1 VPTSAAFNIRA
12 FIVMFPFVET
22 HYPEWSLSPLWRLFG
37 PKGFHIV
44 LRTLV
49 NDATIFGRADPKDSP
64 P

>member
-1 VPTSAAFNIRA
+1 
-12 FIVMFPFVET
+12 MFPFVET

-49 NDATIFGRADPKDSP
+49 NDATIFGLADPKDSP